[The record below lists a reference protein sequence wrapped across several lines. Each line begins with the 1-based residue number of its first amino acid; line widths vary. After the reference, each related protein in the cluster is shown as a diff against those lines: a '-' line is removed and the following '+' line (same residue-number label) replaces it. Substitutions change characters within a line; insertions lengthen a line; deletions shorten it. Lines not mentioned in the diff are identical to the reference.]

1 MSESDALVRR
11 LAADLQPVQPLASPV
26 RRGLS
31 WAVAS
36 ILVLIA
42 VGTVTGLRGDL
53 ETRLAD
59 VGFVLSMLAALATG
73 VTAAIAALVVSLPD
87 RSRAIAL
94 LPVAPALLWAS
105 SVGYGCLTNWIS
117 ISEGSVTL
125 NATVTC
131 LAIVAATSVP
141 LALVSAFML
150 RHAARL
156 QPRLVSIL
164 AAIAVTGVASFA
176 LNLFHQLEAS
186 ALVLIW
192 NIAMAAVMSI
202 LATLYGR
209 RFLSWDRLGSAFAK

>member
-11 LAADLQPVQPLASPV
+11 LAADLEPVQPLASPV

-31 WAVAS
+31 WALAS

-59 VGFVLSMLAALATG
+59 GGFVLSMLAALATG
-73 VTAAIAALVVSLPD
+73 LAAAIAALVVSLPD
-87 RSRAIAL
+87 RNRAIAL
-94 LPVAPALLWAS
+94 LPVAPAVLWAS
-105 SVGYGCLTNWIS
+105 SAGYGCLTNWIS

-125 NATVTC
+125 NAAVTC
-131 LAIVAATSVP
+131 LGIVAATSVP
-141 LALVSAFML
+141 LAMVSAFML

-156 QPRLVSIL
+156 QPSLVSLL

-176 LNLFHQLEAS
+176 LNLSHQLEAS
-186 ALVLIW
+186 ALVLNW
-192 NIAMAAVMSI
+192 NIGMAAIMRV

-209 RFLSWDRLGSAFAK
+209 RFLSWDRLGRTVAQ